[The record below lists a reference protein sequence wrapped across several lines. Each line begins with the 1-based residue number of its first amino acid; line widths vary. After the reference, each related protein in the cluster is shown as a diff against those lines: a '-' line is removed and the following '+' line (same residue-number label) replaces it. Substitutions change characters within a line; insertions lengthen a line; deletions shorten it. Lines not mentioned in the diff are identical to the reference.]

1 MPPSCRSWSPASNQV
16 DAGDGKNS
24 PASTT
29 LTQQTLHKPFDG
41 VDQET
46 KDRIMFGTFN
56 ELFSRRAAATC
67 PRYRSWIAHLGNVRR
82 ITRLATTR
90 ARAAG

>member
-1 MPPSCRSWSPASNQV
+1 
-16 DAGDGKNS
+16 
-24 PASTT
+24 
-29 LTQQTLHKPFDG
+29 LTQQTLHKLFDG
-41 VDQET
+41 VDH
-46 KDRIMFGTFN
+46 RIMFGAFN